1 MRRRGSASIVANP
14 ILVGAVTVLV
24 VTVAVFLA
32 YNANN
37 GLPFVPSRT
46 VLVELPNGADIT
58 KGVEVREGGFRIGIV
73 ETLTP
78 ERRNGRVQAL
88 LRLKLD
94 EASGPVPVD
103 SRILVR
109 PRSPLALKI
118 VELDRGDSRRYVPE
132 GGRIPLRQTRI
143 ATDLDELYSIY
154 DRPTRE
160 GVRDNLVGFGGAFAT
175 RGSDLNETIVRLPQF
190 FGHLAPVMRN
200 LASPRTRLQRF
211 FGELGDFTRVVA
223 PVSEE
228 WARTFTTMADTFDA
242 ITRDPEALAETIR
255 RTPPTLDASIRSF
268 RVQRPFLRDTAALSV
283 DLRAVAGDLRVAL
296 PPLNRALR
304 VGTPVSRR
312 SVELNDALRETLAT
326 VRDVT
331 STPTTNA
338 ALRGLTATVTTLQ
351 PQLRFL
357 GPYVTVCNYWNI
369 FWTFVAEHFSSP
381 DPTGSTQR
389 VLLNSGDRNQR
400 DRVSGELGANEFST
414 GQGASPG
421 EVREY
426 LHANVYGAPAVT
438 PNGEANCVP
447 GQQGYAFGANTGDP
461 TPNGFYRRTVVDQ
474 ANNLD
479 PATTPR
485 VGTTFREFDING
497 RGRGRN
503 RDRVP
508 AGQTFTDLPGG
519 RADYTEYD
527 RSILRRRGQ
536 QP

>member
-1 MRRRGSASIVANP
+1 MRRRGSGSIVANP

-118 VELDRGDSRRYVPE
+118 VELDRGTSSRTVPE

-175 RGSDLNETIVRLPQF
+175 RGADLNETITRLPDL
-190 FGHLAPVMRN
+190 FGVLAPVMRN
-200 LASPRTRLQRF
+200 LASPSSPKKRSRRV
-211 FGELGDFTRVVA
+211 LGDFTRITA
-223 PVSEE
+223 PVAEE

-242 ITRDPEALAETIR
+242 ITRDPGALAETIR
-255 RTPPTLDASIRSF
+255 RSPPTLEDSTRSF

-296 PPLNRALR
+296 PPVNRALR
-304 VGTPVSRR
+304 VGTPVSLR
-312 SVELNDALRETLAT
+312 SVELNETLRETLAT

-369 FWTFVAEHFSSP
+369 FWTFAAEHFSSP

-389 VLLNSGDRNQR
+389 VLLNTGDRSQR
-400 DRVSGELGANEFST
+400 DRVSGEMGA
-414 GQGASPG
+414 APRP
-421 EVREY
+421 VEY
-426 LHANVYGAPAVT
+426 LHANAYGAPAVT
-438 PNGEANCVP
+438 PNGEANCVA

-461 TPNGFYRRTVVDQ
+461 TPDGFYRRAVTDQ
-474 ANNLD
+474 SNNLD
-479 PATTPR
+479 PATAPR
-485 VGTTFREFDING
+485 VGSTYREFDING
-497 RGRGRN
+497 RGSGRN

-508 AGQTFTDLPGG
+508 AGQTFSDFPGG
-519 RADYTEYD
+519 RADLTEYD